1 MVNQTN
7 MVNVRIYS
15 EWGML
20 HLHPSLA
27 PIFLHPDVA
36 TATSD
41 FHLHPFFSSQRR
53 HSFASLLLLFHQYFS
68 FPLLSVST
76 PIPKKSSSPTFSLS
90 SRRPSRSRA
99 TVTNTIGQNRR
110 PNIST
115 HNRPKQGT
123 RANTTHTRLD
133 HHLTEPTKNPFKRES
148 WQLGKPSK
156 STINQIEI
164 NRITYIGEFPLN
176 TEKST
181 GKFSRKP
188 PLFSPGKSS
197 TKVSGIRA
205 LRRPTVDLTP
215 GRIGSLCSVLQPH
228 GFTHGD

>member
-1 MVNQTN
+1 MGNATLTP
-7 MVNVRIYS
+7 IPYS
-15 EWGML
+15 HL
-20 HLHPSLA
+20 LHPN
-27 PIFLHPDVA
+27 VA
-36 TATSD
+36 TTTSD

-53 HSFASLLLLFHQYFS
+53 HSLASLLLLLFHQYFS
-68 FPLLSVST
+68 FPLFSVGT
-76 PIPKKSSSPTFSLS
+76 PIPKKSLSPTFSLS
-90 SRRPSRSRA
+90 SHRPSRSRA
-99 TVTNTIGQNRR
+99 PVTNTISPNRR

-164 NRITYIGEFPLN
+164 TRITYIGEFPLN
-176 TEKST
+176 TKKST

-188 PLFSPGKSS
+188 PLFSPGKCY
-197 TKVSGIRA
+197 
-205 LRRPTVDLTP
+205 
-215 GRIGSLCSVLQPH
+215 GRNC
-228 GFTHGD
+228 